1 MAERGG
7 LFQVSLMNVF
17 RQSARDNDARR
28 RNDQVVDG
36 DRVMSARSIERRE
49 GASQSTLRDHLA
61 LDLGNLMS
69 TIHLEAAQ
77 DLDGLDRVKKSILN
91 YGLQD
96 LTRLSTDDTRIHKLA
111 RDLRE
116 ALLTHE
122 PRLIASSLKV
132 TLRKIDSGTTQRLA
146 FDIDAE
152 MAARPVDVPLEFV
165 AEIDSGAGKVSIS
178 NLVVR
183 G

>member
-17 RQSARDNDARR
+17 RQSARDHDSRR
-28 RNDQVVDG
+28 RVDEVVDG
-36 DRVMSARSIERRE
+36 DRVLSARSIERRE
-49 GASQSTLRDHLA
+49 GASQATLREHLA

-69 TIHLEAAQ
+69 TIHLQATQ
-77 DLDGLDRVKKSILN
+77 DLDGFDHVRKSILN

-96 LTRLSTDDTRIHKLA
+96 LSRLTTEDTRIKTLA

-116 ALLTHE
+116 ALMTHE
-122 PRLIASSLKV
+122 PRLISESLSVK
-132 TLRKIDSGTTQRLA
+132 LRKMDHGATQRIA
-146 FDIDAE
+146 FDINAE

-165 AEIDSGAGKVSIS
+165 AEIDSGAGKVSIT